1 MTPSNFVPSINDGTD
16 SFKGKTAT
24 DSKVAVIQHSLLKI
38 INQIRQRGLF
48 SDVQSNSIERFI
60 WVWESS
66 FPDVVFDKGV

>member
-38 INQIRQRGLF
+38 INQIR
-48 SDVQSNSIERFI
+48 
-60 WVWESS
+60 
-66 FPDVVFDKGV
+66 